1 MRQDGGIVMANMVE
15 IAGMGIKEAVKKS
28 IEKAVSNSELNIS
41 SIPDVMLE
49 VPREKEHGD
58 FATNVA
64 MTLAREAKK
73 APRQIADIIVKNL
86 DNEGTYIESVEVA
99 GPGFINFK
107 MKYQWFYDII
117 KNIQY
122 EKSDYGKV
130 NIGHGKRVQIEFV
143 SANPTGP
150 MHIGNARG
158 GAIGDT
164 LAEVLKYAGY
174 YVEREFYVN
183 DAGNQIEKFGKSLE
197 ARYFQAFGME
207 AEIPEGGY
215 MGQDVVEHAQNFK
228 EIYGDRYINT
238 SPEERRKAL
247 IDYALEKNISKMRE
261 DLEKFGIHFDVWFSE
276 KSLYENGDIEDTI
289 DYFKKTGNTY
299 EKEDAT
305 WFKATNYGVEK
316 DEVLVRNNGIPTYFT
331 GDVAYHRNKFVVRK
345 FHKVIDIWGADH
357 HGHVPRMKG
366 AMVALGL
373 EPDALEIIIMQLVRL
388 VKNGEVTRM
397 SKRKGQNYTLAD
409 LVDEVGKDAARFFF
423 NLRSADTHFEFDLDL
438 AVEKSNENPVYYVQ
452 YAHARICSI
461 LRLLEEEGVK
471 LSDIDSVKFEELK
484 EEAEIELIKKLAY
497 LPEEITLSAK
507 ALDPSR
513 ITKYV
518 LELAGLF
525 HTFYNSCRVKGVPE
539 DLMKARMFLIDS
551 VRIVIKNCLNIL
563 GISAP
568 EKM

>member
-1 MRQDGGIVMANMVE
+1 MSNMVE
-15 IAGMGIKEAVKKS
+15 IAGIGIREAIVKS
-28 IEKAVSNSELNIS
+28 IEKSINSGELSISN
-41 SIPDVMLE
+41 IPEIMLE
-49 VPREKEHGD
+49 APREKAHGD
-58 FATNVA
+58 YAANVA

-73 APRQIADIIVKNL
+73 APRQIAEIIVKNL
-86 DNEGTYIESVEVA
+86 DKESTYIESIEVA

-107 MKYQWFYDII
+107 LRPQWFYDTI
-117 KNIQY
+117 KNIQE
-122 EKSDYGKV
+122 EKSGYGKV
-130 NIGHGKRVQIEFV
+130 NVGHGKRVQVEFV

-164 LAEVLKYAGY
+164 LAEVLKCAGY

-183 DAGNQIEKFGKSLE
+183 DAGNQIEKFAKSLE
-197 ARYFQAFGME
+197 ARYFQTFGME
-207 AEIPEGGY
+207 VEIPEGGY
-215 MGQDVVEHAQNFK
+215 MGQDIAEHAADFK
-228 EIYGDRYINT
+228 GIYGDKYFNS
-238 SPEERRKAL
+238 SPLERQKAL
-247 IDYALEKNISKMRE
+247 IDYALEKNIVRMKE
-261 DLEKFGIHFDVWFSE
+261 DLDKFGIKFDVWFSE

-289 DYFKKTGNTY
+289 DYFKKSGNTY
-299 EKEDAT
+299 EKEDAA

-345 FHKVIDIWGADH
+345 FDKVIDIWGADH

-366 AMVALGL
+366 AMAALGL
-373 EPDALEIIIMQLVRL
+373 TPDALEIIIMQLVRL

-397 SKRKGQNYTLAD
+397 SKRKGQSYTLAD

-461 LRLLEEEGVK
+461 LRQLEEDGIK
-471 LSDIDSVKFEELK
+471 LQDIGAVKFGELK
-484 EEAEIELIKKLAY
+484 EEAEIELIRKLAY

-507 ALDPSR
+507 SLDPSR

-518 LELAGLF
+518 LELASLF
-525 HTFYNSCRVKGVPE
+525 HTFYNSCRVKGVSQ
-539 DLMKARMFLIDS
+539 DLMNARMFLVDS
-551 VRIVIKNCLNIL
+551 VRIVIKNCLDIL

-568 EKM
+568 ERM